1 MKENLEP
8 IWVADDGRAQP
19 HRAVVFRVLYGM
31 TGLVGRHAHRRDGG
45 GVVDIFRQGNAVVPG
60 IVVIRQVAGAGPDG
74 HIIDAVGPQHRL
86 RRLRAGETP
95 PVGNTAVPLEVSADL
110 RLRPQGQQEHR
121 DQQNAVN
128 IIR

>member
-1 MKENLEP
+1 M
-8 IWVADDGRAQP
+8 
-19 HRAVVFRVLYGM
+19 
-31 TGLVGRHAHRRDGG
+31 
-45 GVVDIFRQGNAVVPG
+45 
-60 IVVIRQVAGAGPDG
+60 IRQVSGAGPDG
-74 HIIDAVGPQHRL
+74 HVVDAVCPQHRL

-121 DQQNAVN
+121 DQQNAVD